1 MHLYASSN
9 LRKAMPLTLGDL
21 LSNYT
26 NVSSNSRRGSS
37 CTTDLCEHLHL
48 APSISILLSRSPRVL
63 RVGRR
68 RKSECVSVDGG
79 L

>member
-1 MHLYASSN
+1 MLLYASSDV
-9 LRKAMPLTLGDL
+9 RKAMPLTLGDL

-26 NVSSNSRRGSS
+26 NVSSNSRRDSS
-37 CTTDLCEHLHL
+37 RATDLCEHLHL

-63 RVGRR
+63 QVERR
-68 RKSECVSVDGG
+68 RKSECVGVDGV